1 MQSLVLGRWL
11 HNLGVNLSEIL
22 TKFHSM
28 HIKSLC
34 VNTHTEKA
42 ANCTAGEATMAT
54 QAGRY
59 KTWNGMK
66 PEVVVAK
73 YRCGCVTRGQK
84 FALIRTVCLR
94 VWTLISHSVTA
105 TKTGQ
110 APTDSHVKRMELQ
123 R

>member
-22 TKFHSM
+22 SKFHSM

-42 ANCTAGEATMAT
+42 ANCIAGEATMAT

-59 KTWNGMK
+59 KTRNGMK
-66 PEVVVAK
+66 PEVVVAQ
-73 YRCGCVTRGQK
+73 YRCGCWTHGQK
-84 FALIRTVCLR
+84 FALIRTVRLC